1 MRKVAKK
8 ELKEEQESALEET
21 EYSRFELPKTRSQA
35 RNETSYFFHFNS
47 VQDWDWLICAPF
59 IWKFGTSFLQLSQ
72 CNATLH
78 FWIIFNSF
86 QHSNSIEFTV
96 QTNNIYFSY

>member
-21 EYSRFELPKTRSQA
+21 EYSRFELPKTRCQA

-78 FWIIFNSF
+78 F
-86 QHSNSIEFTV
+86 
-96 QTNNIYFSY
+96 